1 MPFEIAAEEIE
12 KPDLAAAFADTPEMK
27 STFSN
32 RAYVEID
39 GAIWIENLTK
49 ELLPYATHILDWYHV
64 KEKLWK
70 CAKELFGE
78 NSERCPIWVE
88 KFSDKIWNGKVDQVV
103 AEIFE
108 MAKASKLQ
116 TPLLELHQYF
126 FHRTKMMRYDRFR
139 EAGIFIGSGAI
150 ESANRYAIQDRL
162 KKSGMKWSIA
172 GANAI
177 AQLRTLYLSNQ
188 WGEIWATA

>member
-1 MPFEIAAEEIE
+1 MNTIRIRRPCFHCEKCGTYHIDEGESLRHGKLTPLLTERACLLSAHMPFEIAAEEIE

-78 NSERCPIWVE
+78 NSERCPIWVK
-88 KFSDKIWNGKVDQVV
+88 KFSDQIWNGKIDQ
-103 AEIFE
+103 
-108 MAKASKLQ
+108 
-116 TPLLELHQYF
+116 
-126 FHRTKMMRYDRFR
+126 
-139 EAGIFIGSGAI
+139 
-150 ESANRYAIQDRL
+150 
-162 KKSGMKWSIA
+162 
-172 GANAI
+172 
-177 AQLRTLYLSNQ
+177 
-188 WGEIWATA
+188 